1 MQCAVIRDQAQV
13 IKLTFDLD
21 LIIQKGSETKITSE
35 LVYVL
40 QPLLSLRAEFNGS
53 QNTQNKY
60 AFWHQSNYLQ
70 KKRNHSV
77 SNQFCCVEMLSTYR
91 IKCPFQHII
100 FMPFSN
106 PRFNTTSK
114 CMNSFFSASSFKIQ
128 SQDHLQQNGSVHSV
142 LCYTMIYQYMY

>member
-21 LIIQKGSETKITSE
+21 LIIQKGSETEITSE

-53 QNTQNKY
+53 QNLFGISQIICR
-60 AFWHQSNYLQ
+60 
-70 KKRNHSV
+70 KKKIHSV

-91 IKCPFQHII
+91 IKCPFQQII

-114 CMNSFFSASSFKIQ
+114 CSNSFFSASSFKI
-128 SQDHLQQNGSVHSV
+128 SPKI
-142 LCYTMIYQYMY
+142 IYSRTFQYFQYYATL